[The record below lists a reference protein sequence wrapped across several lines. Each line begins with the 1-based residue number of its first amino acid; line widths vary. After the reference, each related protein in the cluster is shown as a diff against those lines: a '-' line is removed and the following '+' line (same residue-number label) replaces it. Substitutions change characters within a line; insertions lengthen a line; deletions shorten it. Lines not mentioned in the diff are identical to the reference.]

1 MPHYN
6 RFTLDEYASLL
17 TRTFSP
23 KFPRDDR
30 PRAVTDTTEK
40 GEEVLEF
47 ILPHPSDG
55 RFSASLTVSA
65 ARGYV
70 TACALWF
77 GQAEVASSLSPED
90 ALSAVTEIIEDRI
103 VAVVR
108 YKNQDAY
115 DNRRKAPS
123 PSEWL
128 YQMPDDED
136 ELNRMLDKL
145 RKPASF
151 MEKLSGKYV
160 GVFELYRWSGSE
172 VIERT

>member
-23 KFPRDDR
+23 QFPRDNR

-47 ILPHPSDG
+47 ILPHPTDG
-55 RFSASLTVSA
+55 RFSVSLTVGTA
-65 ARGYV
+65 HGYV
-70 TACALWF
+70 TDCTLWF
-77 GQAEVASSLSPED
+77 GQAEVASSLAPED
-90 ALSAVTEIIEDRI
+90 APAAVTEVIEDRI
-103 VAVVR
+103 VALVR
-108 YKNQDAY
+108 YKNRDAY
-115 DNRRKAPS
+115 DNRRKAPTS
-123 PSEWL
+123 SEWL

-136 ELNRMLDKL
+136 ELNRMLEKL

-151 MEKLSGKYV
+151 FEKLSGNRT
-160 GVFELYRWSGSE
+160 GVFELYRWSSCE
-172 VIERT
+172 ILTR